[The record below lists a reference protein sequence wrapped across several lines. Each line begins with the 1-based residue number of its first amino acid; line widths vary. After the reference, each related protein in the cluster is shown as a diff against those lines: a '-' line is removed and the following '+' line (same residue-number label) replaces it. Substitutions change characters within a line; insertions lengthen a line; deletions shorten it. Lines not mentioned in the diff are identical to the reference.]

1 MSGPLKRALDKLP
14 RPRPRVPD
22 RRQVKHLAFREYLPQ
37 ILTIALWAVIVL
49 AIGHA
54 DTARLFAATVAI
66 RAPALLTKLS
76 TSASIKARIGAPRPV
91 RRQARRRAFLFQG
104 ISMVLALG
112 LVGLLYGAL
121 RMIGQGEV
129 AVFIP
134 LIAIGLPA
142 RAIRY
147 SGTRTDSP
155 YYRLALAGGGLV
167 AMLAGWA
174 AGLGAVGIGL
184 AFGAREWIAVAI
196 IRWWP
201 KAPHVPANPTVEPL
215 TFAEV
220 ARNTVIGGRRL
231 LTYRLTKTV
240 LAVFGPIGNFAART
254 SRGMNWNKRIEPY
267 LPHRFGGFLI
277 FAIGMAGGAVVLAVR
292 SGEPAAMVASA
303 ALLQLAG
310 AASNVLLLWRYL
322 PDRAVAGLI
331 VDDDDDE

>member
-1 MSGPLKRALDKLP
+1 MSGPFKRALAKLP
-14 RPRPRVPD
+14 RPRPRTPD
-22 RRQVKHLAFREYLPQ
+22 RRQVKQLAIREYVPQ
-37 ILTIALWAVIVL
+37 VLTIALWAVIVL

-66 RAPALLTKLS
+66 RAPALLTRLS
-76 TSASIKARIGAPRPV
+76 TSASIKARIGAPKPV
-91 RRQARRRAFLFQG
+91 RRQARRRAFLFQTV
-104 ISMVLALG
+104 SMGLALV
-112 LVGLLYGAL
+112 LVGVLYVVL
-121 RMIGQGEV
+121 QIIGQGEV

-142 RAIRY
+142 RTIRF

-155 YYRLALAGGGLV
+155 YYRMALAGGGLG

-174 AGLGAVGIGL
+174 LGLGAIGIGL

-201 KAPHVPANPTVEPL
+201 KAPHVPAHPIVEPL

-220 ARNTVIGGRRL
+220 ARTTVIGGRRM

-240 LAVFGPIGNFAART
+240 LAVFGPIGNFVART
-254 SRGMNWNKRIEPY
+254 GRGMNWDKRIEPY
-267 LPHRFGGFLI
+267 LPHRFGGFVI
-277 FAIGMAGGAVVLAVR
+277 FAAVMVGAAVVLAVR
-292 SGEPAAMVASA
+292 SGQPAAMVASA
-303 ALLQLAG
+303 GLLQLAG
-310 AASNVLLLWRYL
+310 AAINVLLLWRYL
-322 PDRAVAGLI
+322 PDRAAAGLI